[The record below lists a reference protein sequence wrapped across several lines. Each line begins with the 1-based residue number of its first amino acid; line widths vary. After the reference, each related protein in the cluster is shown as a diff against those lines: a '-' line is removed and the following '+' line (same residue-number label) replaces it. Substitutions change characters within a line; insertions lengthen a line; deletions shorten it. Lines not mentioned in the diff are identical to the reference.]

1 MLIHHLLYFKSIRGE
16 YREQRGDKDYTTLSQ
31 SKVRFLKEWEASFVT
46 HDNSFAMFSLLLA
59 ALASGTLLLCCLF
72 YLSRYRRYIP
82 LPPGPKGFPLIGNL
96 WDVPVEY
103 PWVTYARW
111 TATYGDVFYLDTPGN
126 PTVVINSAQAADDL
140 LEKRSGNYSD
150 RPGMA
155 G

>member
-1 MLIHHLLYFKSIRGE
+1 MN
-16 YREQRGDKDYTTLSQ
+16 D
-31 SKVRFLKEWEASFVT
+31 
-46 HDNSFAMFSLLLA
+46 SLLPET
-59 ALASGTLLLCCLF
+59 LASGILLICYLF
-72 YLSRYRRYIP
+72 YLSRNRRRVP

-96 WDVPVEY
+96 WDVPAEY

-111 TATYGDVFYLDTPGN
+111 TATYGDVLYLDTPGN

-150 RPGMA
+150 RPGKA